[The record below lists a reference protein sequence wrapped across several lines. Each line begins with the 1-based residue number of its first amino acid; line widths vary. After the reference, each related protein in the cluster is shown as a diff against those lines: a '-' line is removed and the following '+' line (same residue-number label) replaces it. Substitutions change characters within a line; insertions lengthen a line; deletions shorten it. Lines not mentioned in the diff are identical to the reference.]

1 MRRNALFAKPLATTI
16 LSATCGLLLAAA
28 GAGCGDE
35 TMDPNNNNN
44 MMMMMPPAKV
54 TCDAS
59 KVTGDSSKLATDA
72 LKLPTAGK
80 SYAYDI
86 DGDGVA
92 ENQLKNLLNI
102 VSSQINLQDSVNDA
116 VAKGQAVLLVD
127 LKAPSTKDA
136 TCAGIT
142 LGLAKTPAM
151 PPKFDGSDMFMLGDI
166 MGVKLYG
173 SLTAGKLGTTPPKDQ
188 TADTE
193 QKIEIR
199 LPLSMGMELPLVLH
213 AAHVEGTVALENNV
227 LRIKDGALHGVISK
241 DDIDNKIVPLIGDI
255 ITNLIHEEAK
265 KDPMSN
271 TIKTLVGL
279 FEKSA
284 YSKTKC
290 MSDAMKCCA
299 TNPLTCKIEKQ
310 EIIDSPIGGV
320 LAPDVEVFDAAG
332 KWKPVAKGKNPNG
345 MSVGLGFTGVKAA
358 F

>member
-1 MRRNALFAKPLATTI
+1 MRRTSLFARPLRNTV
-16 LSATCGLLLAAA
+16 LSAGCGLLLAAA
-28 GAGCGDE
+28 GCGD
-35 TMDPNNNNN
+35 DG
-44 MMMMMPPAKV
+44 MMQKPDEMMPPPKV

-59 KVTGDSSKLATDA
+59 KVTGDSSKLATDG
-72 LKLPTAGK
+72 LRLPSSSK
-80 SYAYDI
+80 SFAYDM

-102 VSSQINLQDSVNDA
+102 VSSQINLQDSVNEA
-116 VAKGQAVLLVD
+116 VTKGQAVLLFD
-127 LKAPSTKDA
+127 MKTPSAADA
-136 TCAGIT
+136 SCAGLTI
-142 LGLAKTPAM
+142 GLAKTAAM
-151 PPKFDGSDMFMLGDI
+151 APKYDGTDTFMLGDI

-173 SLTAGKLGTTPPKDQ
+173 SITAGKLSTTPPKDQ

-199 LPLSMGMELPLVLH
+199 LPLGSTGMELPLVLR
-213 AAHVEGTVALENNV
+213 AAHLEGTVGMDGGV

-241 DDIDNKIVPLIGDI
+241 EDIDNKIVPLIGDI
-255 ITNLIHEEAK
+255 ISKLINDEAK

-299 TNPLTCKIEKQ
+299 TNPTTCKIEKQ

-320 LAPDVEVFDAAG
+320 LAPDVEVFDAQG
-332 KWKPVAKGKNPNG
+332 KWKPVVKGKNPNG
-345 MSVGLGFTGVKAA
+345 MSVGLGFSGVKAT